1 LMKDSSSGT
10 RISTTACAR
19 PSSTVADMT
28 SSLRV
33 LPALL
38 VTLLIPA
45 AVSAQAAAFDTAK
58 IFAAIG
64 VREGATVC
72 EIGAGDGELSIAAA
86 KAVGP
91 QGRIFT
97 SELGEGRLKQL
108 RTRVESANL
117 PQITVVD
124 GDASRT
130 NFAEASC
137 DALFMRNVY
146 HHFLTPSE
154 MNLAIAAALKP
165 GARLAIVDFAP
176 PGAEAS
182 CPADRGKDGMHGVT
196 ADTVSRE
203 LREAGFEAV
212 ASESGAQRWFM
223 VVVARPRT

>member
-1 LMKDSSSGT
+1 MKHSWSGT
-10 RISTTACAR
+10 RIGTAASDR
-19 PSSTVADMT
+19 PSSTVAAMT
-28 SSLRV
+28 SSFRL

-38 VTLLIPA
+38 VTLLIPGTA
-45 AVSAQAAAFDTAK
+45 SAQAGAIDAAK
-58 IFAAIG
+58 IFEAIG
-64 VREGATVC
+64 LREGATVC

-86 KAVGP
+86 RVVGP
-91 QGRIFT
+91 GGRVFT
-97 SELGEGRLKQL
+97 SELGAARLTQL
-108 RTRVESANL
+108 RTRVAAADQ

-146 HHFLTPSE
+146 HHFLSPSE
-154 MNLAIAAALKP
+154 MNLSIAAALKP

-182 CPADRGKDGMHGVT
+182 CPADRGKDGMHGV
-196 ADTVSRE
+196 AAGTVSRE
-203 LREAGFEAV
+203 LREAGFEAL

>member
-1 LMKDSSSGT
+1 MKHSSSGT
-10 RISTTACAR
+10 RIGTAASDR
-19 PSSTVADMT
+19 PSSTVAAMT
-28 SSLRV
+28 SSFRL

-45 AVSAQAAAFDTAK
+45 TASAQAGAIDAAK
-58 IFAAIG
+58 IFEAIG
-64 VREGATVC
+64 LREGATVC

-86 KAVGP
+86 RAVGP
-91 QGRIFT
+91 GGRVFT
-97 SELGEGRLKQL
+97 SELGAARLMQL
-108 RTRVESANL
+108 RTRVAAADQ

-146 HHFLTPSE
+146 HHFLSPSE
-154 MNLAIAAALKP
+154 MNLSIAAALKP

-182 CPADRGKDGMHGVT
+182 CPADRGKDGMHGV
-196 ADTVSRE
+196 AAGTVSRE